1 MIAILE
7 KHSCDMRHSETYET
21 YRTAKAVIVPASSV
35 VERNNRLRERRIF
48 SPIVTAYSSPNS
60 RRLSGLMVS
69 TANSSPANTDGTRIR
84 SCPEVTSPKAPIV
97 QMTKAFSDSSLLRY
111 CNIYTTAPTPD
122 ENIMPRIRITMMSFI
137 RCPTAVITSN
147 TTAAPTHAA
156 PAMPIDEPIPA
167 STTSATPRLAPELMP
182 RT

>member
-1 MIAILE
+1 MMIAILE

-84 SCPEVTSPKAPIV
+84 SCPGDVTQSPHRPNDKGFQRFLFAEVL
-97 QMTKAFSDSSLLRY
+97 QYLHDSTYAR
-111 CNIYTTAPTPD
+111 
-122 ENIMPRIRITMMSFI
+122 
-137 RCPTAVITSN
+137 
-147 TTAAPTHAA
+147 
-156 PAMPIDEPIPA
+156 
-167 STTSATPRLAPELMP
+167 
-182 RT
+182 

>member
-1 MIAILE
+1 MMIAILE

-84 SCPEVTSPKAPIV
+84 SCPEVTSPKAPTRPNDKGFQRFLFAEV
-97 QMTKAFSDSSLLRY
+97 LQYLHDSTYAR
-111 CNIYTTAPTPD
+111 
-122 ENIMPRIRITMMSFI
+122 
-137 RCPTAVITSN
+137 
-147 TTAAPTHAA
+147 
-156 PAMPIDEPIPA
+156 
-167 STTSATPRLAPELMP
+167 
-182 RT
+182 